1 MKTNILAG
9 IAMSLL
15 LLLVLPAAASDYT
28 LGIFGNAN
36 EDETINMQDVTY
48 TELIILEYR
57 DPTQLADGKH
67 DGRIN
72 MQDVTQIE
80 LIILG
85 RDKEMAMIDDTGE
98 VLKFFKPVESFVYH
112 GHNSYVYETLRAIG
126 VADRLVGVSDRFVT
140 PGKSRYSEAYYPE
153 LCGFTNVG
161 ILKSPDYEVVNNL
174 KPDVVISDEEQYYDR
189 TKTPGIPLIANDVRL
204 ANFRDATMKF
214 GYIFDR
220 VEEAEEYIA
229 WFNDWEDVID
239 EKVET
244 ISEDKKPLILL
255 CYFKPGSTSFSL
267 PARDSYRSL
276 MARKAGGNYIGDRF
290 DGAGSVTVDAE
301 WVMEENPDVII
312 FSGSTQYVGYD
323 IEDPSEVIAMINDF
337 TSRPELA
344 QVNAIKNKKVYV
356 VSHAFLLCGGGSG
369 LIGTAYFAKWMHP
382 DPFADMNIQEM
393 HQEFV
398 TDFQHLDLDT
408 EVCISAY
415 PPT

>member
-1 MKTNILAG
+1 MKTSTTLVGMTIT
-9 IAMSLL
+9 LL
-15 LLLVLPAAASDYT
+15 LLALPVGAADYT
-28 LGIFGNAN
+28 LGVFGNAN
-36 EDETINMQDVTY
+36 EDDTIDMVDVTY
-48 TELIILEYR
+48 TELIIMER
-57 DPTQLADGKH
+57 AEKTQLADAKY
-67 DGRIN
+67 DGGIN
-72 MQDVTQIE
+72 ILDVTQIE

-85 RDKEMAMIDDTGE
+85 RDKEMTMIDDTGE
-98 VLKFFKPVESFVYH
+98 VLKFFKPIESFIYH
-112 GHNSYVYETLRAIG
+112 GHNSYIYETLRAIG
-126 VADRLVGVSDRFVT
+126 VTDRLVGTSDRFVT
-140 PGKSRYSEAYYPE
+140 PGKCRYSEAYYPE

-161 ILKSPDYEVVNNL
+161 ILKSPDYEVINNL
-174 KPDVVISDEEQYYDR
+174 KPDVVISDEERYYDR

-220 VEEAEEYIA
+220 VEEAEEYIN

-244 ISEDKKPLILL
+244 ISEDEKPLILL
-255 CYFKPGSTSFSL
+255 CYFNPGATSFSL
-267 PARDSYRSL
+267 PARDSYRSV

-323 IEDPSEVIAMINDF
+323 IEDPSEVIAMIDDF

-344 QVNAIKNKKVYV
+344 EVNAVKNDQVYV

-369 LIGTAYFAKWMHP
+369 LIGTAHFAKWMHP
-382 DPFADMNIQEM
+382 DLFADMNIQEM

>member
-1 MKTNILAG
+1 MKTSTTLVGMTIT
-9 IAMSLL
+9 LL
-15 LLLVLPAAASDYT
+15 LLALPVGAADYT
-28 LGIFGNAN
+28 LGVFGNAN
-36 EDETINMQDVTY
+36 EDDTIDMVDVTY
-48 TELIILEYR
+48 TELIIMER
-57 DPTQLADGKH
+57 AEKTQLADAKY
-67 DGRIN
+67 DGGIN
-72 MQDVTQIE
+72 ILDVTQIE

-85 RDKEMAMIDDTGE
+85 RDKEMTMIDDTGE
-98 VLKFFKPVESFVYH
+98 VLKFFKPIESFIYH
-112 GHNSYVYETLRAIG
+112 GHNSYIYETLRAIG
-126 VADRLVGVSDRFVT
+126 VTDRLVGTSDRFVT
-140 PGKSRYSEAYYPE
+140 PGKCRYSEAYYPE

-161 ILKSPDYEVVNNL
+161 ILKSPDYEVINNL
-174 KPDVVISDEEQYYDR
+174 KPDVVISDEERYYDR

-220 VEEAEEYIA
+220 VEEAEEYIN

-244 ISEDKKPLILL
+244 ISEDEKPLILL
-255 CYFKPGSTSFSL
+255 CYFNPGATSFSL
-267 PARDSYRSL
+267 PARDSYRSV

-290 DGAGSVTVDAE
+290 DSAGSVTVDAE

-323 IEDPSEVIAMINDF
+323 IEDPSEVIAMIDDF

-344 QVNAIKNKKVYV
+344 EVNAVKNNQVYV

-369 LIGTAYFAKWMHP
+369 LIGTAHFAKWMHP
-382 DPFADMNIQEM
+382 DLFADMNIQEM

>member
-1 MKTNILAG
+1 MKTSIKLVG
-9 IAMSLL
+9 MTITMLL
-15 LLLVLPAAASDYT
+15 LALPAGAADYT
-28 LGIFGNAN
+28 LGVFGNAN
-36 EDETINMQDVTY
+36 GDDTIDMVDVTY
-48 TELIILEYR
+48 TERIIMELNDE
-57 DPTQLADGKH
+57 TQLADAKY
-67 DGRIN
+67 DGEIDIL
-72 MQDVTQIE
+72 DVTQIE

-85 RDKEMAMIDDTGE
+85 RDKEMTMIDDTGE
-98 VLKFFKPVESFVYH
+98 VMKFFKPIESFVYH
-112 GHNSYVYETLRAIG
+112 GHNSYIYETLRAIG
-126 VADRLVGVSDRFVT
+126 VSDKIVGTSDRFVT
-140 PGKSRYSEAYYPE
+140 PGKCRYSEAYYPE

-189 TKTPGIPLIANDVRL
+189 TKTPDIPLIANDVRL
-204 ANFRDATMKF
+204 SNFREATMKY

-220 VEEAEEYIA
+220 VDEAEEYID

-244 ISEDKKPLILL
+244 ISEDEKPLILL
-255 CYFKPGSTSFSL
+255 CYFTPGATSFSL
-267 PARDSYRSL
+267 PARDSYRSV
-276 MARKAGGNYIGDRF
+276 MARKAGGDYIGDIF

-301 WVMEENPDVII
+301 WVMDENPDVII
-312 FSGSTQYVGYD
+312 FSGSTQFVGYD

-344 QVNAIKNKKVYV
+344 NVNAVKNERVYV

-382 DPFADMNIQEM
+382 DLFADMNIQEM

-408 EVCISAY
+408 EACISAY
-415 PPT
+415 PPP

>member
-1 MKTNILAG
+1 MKTSTTMVTMTIT
-9 IAMSLL
+9 LL
-15 LLLVLPAAASDYT
+15 LLALPAGAADYT

-36 EDETINMQDVTY
+36 GDHTIDMADVTF
-48 TELIILEYR
+48 TERIIMELNDE
-57 DPTQLADGKH
+57 TQLADAKY
-67 DGRIN
+67 DGEVDIL
-72 MQDVTQIE
+72 DVTQIE

-85 RDKEMAMIDDTGE
+85 RDKEMTMIDDTGE
-98 VLKFFKPVESFVYH
+98 VLKFFKPIESFVYH
-112 GHNSYVYETLRAIG
+112 GHNSYIYETLRAIG
-126 VADRLVGVSDRFVT
+126 VADRLVGTSDRFVT
-140 PGKSRYSEAYYPE
+140 PGKCRYSEAYYPE

-161 ILKSPDYEVVNNL
+161 LLKSPDYEVILNL
-174 KPDVVISDEEQYYDR
+174 KPDVVISDEEKYYDR

-220 VEEAEEYIA
+220 VEEAEEYIN

-244 ISEDKKPLILL
+244 ISEDEKPLILL
-255 CYFKPGSTSFSL
+255 CYFKPGATSFSL
-267 PARDSYRSL
+267 PARDSYRSV

-301 WVMEENPDVII
+301 WVMDENPDVII

-323 IEDPSEVIAMINDF
+323 IEDPSEVIAMIKDF
-337 TSRPELA
+337 TNRPELA
-344 QVNAIKNKKVYV
+344 EVNAVKNKRVYV

-369 LIGTAYFAKWMHP
+369 LIGTAHFAKWMHH
-382 DPFADMNIQEM
+382 DLFADMNIQEM

-398 TDFQHLDLDT
+398 TDFQLDLDI
-408 EVCISAY
+408 EDCICAY

>member
-1 MKTNILAG
+1 MKTSTTLVGMTIT
-9 IAMSLL
+9 LL
-15 LLLVLPAAASDYT
+15 LLALPVGAADYT
-28 LGIFGNAN
+28 LGVFGNAN
-36 EDETINMQDVTY
+36 EDDTIDMVDVTY
-48 TELIILEYR
+48 TELIIMER
-57 DPTQLADGKH
+57 AEKTQLADAKY
-67 DGRIN
+67 DGGIN
-72 MQDVTQIE
+72 ILDVTQIE

-85 RDKEMAMIDDTGE
+85 RDKEMTMIDDTGE
-98 VLKFFKPVESFVYH
+98 VLKFFKPIESFIYH
-112 GHNSYVYETLRAIG
+112 GHNSYIYETLRAIG
-126 VADRLVGVSDRFVT
+126 VTDRLVGTSDRFVT
-140 PGKSRYSEAYYPE
+140 PGKCRYSEAYYPE

-161 ILKSPDYEVVNNL
+161 ILKSPDYEVINNL

-204 ANFRDATMKF
+204 SNFRDATMKF

-220 VEEAEEYIA
+220 VEEAEEYIN

-244 ISEDKKPLILL
+244 ISEDEKPLILL
-255 CYFKPGSTSFSL
+255 CYFNPGATSFSL
-267 PARDSYRSL
+267 PARDSYRSV

-290 DGAGSVTVDAE
+290 EGAGSVTVDAE

-323 IEDPSEVIAMINDF
+323 IEDPSEVIAMIDDF

-344 QVNAIKNKKVYV
+344 EVNAVKNNQVYV

-369 LIGTAYFAKWMHP
+369 LIGTAHFAKWMHP
-382 DPFADMNIQEM
+382 DLFADMNIQEM